1 MCPAGQG
8 QGSWDTKPTWRTES
22 EVYTLICWFSRLGT
36 GRWQPEAEE
45 ACCFLSI
52 SELCN
57 DGTSH
62 CHRPP
67 ECVMKLCP
75 LWLWGLRWTSSPGR
89 RAGPEAFL
97 LSHS

>member
-22 EVYTLICWFSRLGT
+22 GVYTLICCFSRLGT

-52 SELCN
+52 TELCN
-57 DGTSH
+57 DGTSRF
-62 CHRPP
+62 HRPP
-67 ECVMKLCP
+67 VCDKAVPSLVGVTQVDFQP
-75 LWLWGLRWTSSPGR
+75 W
-89 RAGPEAFL
+89 
-97 LSHS
+97 